1 MIMMTGAGSGL
12 MLTPAYSVI
21 GRLLPESR
29 GLGTAALSSL
39 YNVGGFVGPVVTSAL
54 IAANWRTPFAV
65 MGASAGVIAALM
77 ALAFKTPA
85 RPLITGDQAVDTA
98 SRLGLLRERNVLVTG
113 AAMFMA
119 DLAFLSFASWTPTFM
134 RRQLSMPAELVGFSF
149 GLAIAIGA
157 VGVVAM
163 GYVFDRAGGRRTIA
177 VAGTLSAML
186 TLLFFIQPSGS
197 PLAMAILVA
206 AGFVTN
212 TFWSLLSALAQVG
225 VSEKHLGTV
234 TGLIQNIGFVGA
246 VVGPTIAGSI
256 ATMTEISVALIM
268 TVSIPFAL
276 YACLMLLY
284 KDQR

>member
-1 MIMMTGAGSGL
+1 
-12 MLTPAYSVI
+12 
-21 GRLLPESR
+21 
-29 GLGTAALSSL
+29 
-39 YNVGGFVGPVVTSAL
+39 
-54 IAANWRTPFAV
+54 
-65 MGASAGVIAALM
+65 
-77 ALAFKTPA
+77 
-85 RPLITGDQAVDTA
+85 
-98 SRLGLLRERNVLVTG
+98 
-113 AAMFMA
+113 
-119 DLAFLSFASWTPTFM
+119 
-134 RRQLSMPAELVGFSF
+134 MPAELVGFSF